1 LVLQPEFTSVVSS
14 GSPMLLAPTPR
25 MAPENEQFFA
35 SALKTSPA
43 SSSGYSSP
51 MATTPALTP
60 EIGSAFLTDIGEQ
73 FSSYL
78 PTAHDWTR
86 NAWLDHGIQFVG

>member
-1 LVLQPEFTSVVSS
+1 
-14 GSPMLLAPTPR
+14 

-35 SALKTSPA
+35 STSHASPA

-60 EIGSAFLTDIGEQ
+60 EIGSAFLTDI
-73 FSSYL
+73 SSYL
-78 PTAHDWTR
+78 AHDWTR